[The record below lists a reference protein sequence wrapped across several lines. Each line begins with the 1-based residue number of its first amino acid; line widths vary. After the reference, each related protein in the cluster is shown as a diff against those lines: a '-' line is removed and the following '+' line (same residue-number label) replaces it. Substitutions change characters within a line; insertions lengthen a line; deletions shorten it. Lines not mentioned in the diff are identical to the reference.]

1 MAGGKIP
8 GPLGMHPTSIDAG
21 TLARTSMPQPGV
33 LGADKT
39 ALRADLEQAKRALA
53 MDIGQ
58 LVLDITGIIDPTP
71 ISDGANF
78 LISLARRN
86 WVDAVASAVSI
97 VPYIGDLAKT
107 AKLPRYI
114 RSVRKAIDIARFDF
128 RWARALR
135 ELFAKLKQV
144 LDECSKLADDLLPD
158 AAIKQLKALKEEIDH
173 FLSMK
178 GGATG
183 KPSGS
188 SKKTGRQSS
197 DTTKSQSKDNRP
209 EPAGKFDKK
218 AEKEYGR
225 GKDDGPKTTNDVD
238 GIEKDRQKI
247 DEKEKQ
253 SRIKGKLK
261 TKPLRKMYEGEEIPN
276 NPDNWLGGHGHVKY
290 LTDAELPQYK
300 VTIQDGKLYDAN
312 GNLFDTSRANTWD
325 GKKRAIFIIDE
336 KGDMYVSNYQ
346 KAMEF
351 HHSSLGQGKPVGMAG
366 EIEVTNGKLNYMSNR
381 SGHYHPT
388 KEFMDQSIGHL
399 SDQGLDFS
407 SIKIHLE

>member
-1 MAGGKIP
+1 
-8 GPLGMHPTSIDAG
+8 MHPTSIDAG

-39 ALRADLEQAKRALA
+39 ALRADVEQAKRALA

-158 AAIKQLKALKEEIDH
+158 AAIKQLKALKDEIDN

-178 GGATG
+178 GGTTG

-188 SKKTGRQSS
+188 GKKTGSQSS
-197 DTTKSQSKDNRP
+197 STTKSQSKSDSSKP
-209 EPAGKFDKK
+209 TGKVDRKH
-218 AEKEYGR
+218 EKEYGP
-225 GKDDGPKTTNDVD
+225 GKDDGPKKTPKGFSSADDFAQFGKNLKSGLKKAGFDDVQPFFQGSSVTGKSFRTGKPFD
-238 GIEKDRQKI
+238 VGRVSDFDVALSSPKMLQKAKELGI
-247 DEKEKQ
+247 
-253 SRIKGKLK
+253 
-261 TKPLRKMYEGEEIPN
+261 PLRSQGVRTGPLKPVHLEK
-276 NPDNWLGGHGHVKY
+276 LG
-290 LTDAELPQYK
+290 LTDIASQLSNQAGRP
-300 VTIQDGKLYDAN
+300 VNFMI
-312 GNLFDTSRANTWD
+312 FDSAATATT
-325 GKKRAIFIIDE
+325 
-336 KGDMYVSNYQ
+336 
-346 KAMEF
+346 KA
-351 HHSSLGQGKPVGMAG
+351 P
-366 EIEVTNGKLNYMSNR
+366 
-381 SGHYHPT
+381 
-388 KEFMDQSIGHL
+388 SIL
-399 SDQGLDFS
+399 VP
-407 SIKIHLE
+407 